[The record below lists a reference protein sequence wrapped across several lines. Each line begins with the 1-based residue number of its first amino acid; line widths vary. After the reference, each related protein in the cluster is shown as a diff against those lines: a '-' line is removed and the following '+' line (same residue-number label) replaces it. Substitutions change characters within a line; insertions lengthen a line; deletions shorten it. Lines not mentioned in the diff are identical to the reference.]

1 MKNKIIKLI
10 GMIGFAGILCITGMP
25 GMGYI
30 DNSPKVVMAGDEYYR
45 YGTQDDGYPTLKDS
59 NDGADFYE
67 LAMLGGFSKPYV
79 AKALSDGLIS
89 QSQYSDIM
97 AKLVGYGYLTEAEA
111 GAAPAASSSK
121 PAAAESKAAEST
133 ASAASAADTAKS
145 SAKTAAKST
154 AKQIKSVDQV
164 DATCT
169 TPGSK
174 TTYYT
179 DGTKKT
185 ESIPATKHD
194 YKLKDSKDAT
204 CTTAG
209 YKTYTCSKCGDT
221 YTDKTAALGHDFKL
235 TASKDS
241 TCTEAGY
248 KTYTCSRCGEVK
260 KQIIPKKDHTPGN
273 WAVTKQAGLFT
284 AGEKQQTCSVCGAV
298 LKTETIPQTCP
309 LPLAGVA
316 GIAIGT
322 AAVIAG
328 AVILIR
334 KRVKKPSK
342 LNSVKG

>member
-10 GMIGFAGILCITGMP
+10 GMIGIAGILCITGVP
-25 GMGYI
+25 SFGYI
-30 DNSPKVVMAGDEYYR
+30 NNSQMVVYALSH
-45 YGTQDDGYPTLKDS
+45 YGCYDGSYSYFKENAAKEAFYKGSL
-59 NDGADFYE
+59 DGQ
-67 LAMLGGFSKPYV
+67 FSKPYV
-79 AKALSDGLIS
+79 DQALKDGLVT
-89 QSQYSDIM
+89 QDQYNKIINQLKD
-97 AKLVGYGYLTEAEA
+97 VGYLTESEEQNVT
-111 GAAPAASSSK
+111 SSSSV
-121 PAAAESKAAEST
+121 ADTSKAQS
-133 ASAASAADTAKS
+133 SAADNAKS
-145 SAKTAAKST
+145 SASKSATSSSASASKTAAK
-154 AKQIKSVDQV
+154 AEIKIKSVEQT

-194 YKLKDSKDAT
+194 YKLKDGKDAT

-221 YTDKTAALGHDFKL
+221 YTDKTAALGHDYKL
-235 TASKDS
+235 TETKAA
-241 TCTEAGY
+241 TCTAAGY

-260 KQIIPKKDHTPGN
+260 KQMIPKTDHTPGD
-273 WAVTKQAGLFT
+273 WTVKKQAGLFT
-284 AGEKQQTCSVCGAV
+284 TGQKQQTCKVCGAV
-298 LKTETIPQTCP
+298 LKTEIIPQTCP

-328 AVILIR
+328 AVILVR
-334 KRVKKPSK
+334 KMVKKSSK
-342 LNSVKG
+342 LNSVQE